1 MENEENNQVT
11 PPAAES
17 KELSGQVSR
26 GLYYCWLCGEETFG
40 EPICPSCGI
49 PQ

>member
-1 MENEENNQVT
+1 MPEENKDELSQD
-11 PPAAES
+11 S
-17 KELSGQVSR
+17 KELSGQANR